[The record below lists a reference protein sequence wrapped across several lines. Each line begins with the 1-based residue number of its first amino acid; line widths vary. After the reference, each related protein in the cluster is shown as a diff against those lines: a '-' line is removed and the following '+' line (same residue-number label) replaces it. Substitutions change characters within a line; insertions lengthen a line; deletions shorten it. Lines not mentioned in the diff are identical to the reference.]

1 MLTIQHFFSIAIALL
16 LVHPLATQT
25 RHIERQ
31 NWKMGFVDA
40 SGNTII
46 SAEYDFLPWKYASRI
61 VARLWAQGGVQ
72 QRKAKE
78 SDLSKKSNVIEIIK
92 LNF

>member
-1 MLTIQHFFSIAIALL
+1 
-16 LVHPLATQT
+16 
-25 RHIERQ
+25 
-31 NWKMGFVDA
+31 MGFVDA

-78 SDLSKKSNVIEIIK
+78 SDLSKKSSVIE
-92 LNF
+92 